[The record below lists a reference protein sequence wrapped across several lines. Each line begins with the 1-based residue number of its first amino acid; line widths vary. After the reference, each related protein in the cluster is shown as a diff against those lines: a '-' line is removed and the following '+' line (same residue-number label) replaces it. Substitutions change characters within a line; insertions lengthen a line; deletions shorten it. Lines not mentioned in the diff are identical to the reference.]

1 MTLEKIRQ
9 KTHGLHAKT
18 RQKLLGGIAVSLLV
32 VCISGYG
39 IASGDGPVVRAVF
52 AFAIAWSMA
61 GQYFVNRG
69 MWSAMPPQDAAMS
82 TGLESYRREVE
93 RRRYISGHFLLWSL
107 APVVLALATFIVP
120 LLDLGTRKGML
131 FNMMPFLVLSVI
143 WIVGVFVIR
152 VRDQRELQREIDE
165 LNDIERENRR

>member
-1 MTLEKIRQ
+1 MRNDSSGNDPRTIWQNQPTEPSIMTMEKIRE
-9 KTHGLHAKT
+9 K
-18 RQKLLGGIAVSLLV
+18 I
-32 VCISGYG
+32 
-39 IASGDGPVVRAVF
+39 
-52 AFAIAWSMA
+52 AIAWSLA
-61 GQYFVNRG
+61 GQYFLKRG
-69 MWSAMPPQDAAMS
+69 VWSATLPRDAALS

-120 LLDLGTRKGML
+120 LLNLGIRKEML
-131 FNMMPFLVLSVI
+131 FNMIPFLVLSVL
-143 WIVGVFVIR
+143 WIAGVFVIR